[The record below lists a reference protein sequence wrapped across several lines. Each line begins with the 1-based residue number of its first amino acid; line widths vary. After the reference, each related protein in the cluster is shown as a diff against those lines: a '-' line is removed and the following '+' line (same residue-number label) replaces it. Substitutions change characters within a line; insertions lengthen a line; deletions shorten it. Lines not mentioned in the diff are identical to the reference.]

1 MSKASD
7 HAYRHIRGAILEG
20 ILAPGEQ
27 LREEQLAESSGVS
40 RTPVREAL
48 RRLETEHFVRRTD
61 SQRTFVTDWSM
72 DEIEEAFA
80 LRGMLEGHAAARA
93 SCRIAAEDID
103 RLASHNQSIRTAAES
118 QPINPGVF
126 LEHHRE
132 FHAIILQA
140 AGSDRLTALLGT
152 IIEQPIVLRT
162 ARRYDRDQV
171 LRSFA
176 EHEELILAFRRHDA
190 DWAEAVMKAHIRR
203 AFHAYRDAFLN
214 ALVRDGTSEA
224 AE

>member
-20 ILAPGEQ
+20 MLAPGEQ

-48 RRLETEHFVRRTD
+48 RRLEAEHFVRRTD
-61 SQRTFVTDWSM
+61 SQRTFVTDWSI
-72 DEIEEAFA
+72 DDIEEAFA

-93 SCRIAAEDID
+93 AHRIATEDIEQ
-103 RLASHNQSIRTAAES
+103 LALHNRSIRKAADL
-118 QPINPGVF
+118 QQVNPGVF
-126 LEHHRE
+126 LEHNRE
-132 FHAIILQA
+132 FHAAILQA

-171 LRSFA
+171 LRSVA
-176 EHEELILAFRRHDA
+176 EHEELILAFRRRDA
-190 DWAEAVMKAHIRR
+190 EWAEAVMKAHIRR
-203 AFHAYRDAFLN
+203 AFHAYRDAFPN
-214 ALVRDGTSEA
+214 ALVRAPTGEGTE
-224 AE
+224 

>member
-1 MSKASD
+1 MSKASEL
-7 HAYRHIRGAILEG
+7 AYRHIRGAILEG
-20 ILAPGEQ
+20 ALAPGEQ
-27 LREEQLAESSGVS
+27 LREEQLAEACGVS

-48 RRLETEHFVRRTD
+48 RRLETEHYVRRTD
-61 SQRTFVTDWSM
+61 SQRTFVTDWSI

-93 SCRIAAEDID
+93 SCRIVADDID
-103 RLASHNQSIRTAAES
+103 RLGFHNQLIKAAANER
-118 QPINPGVF
+118 PIDSAAF
-126 LEHHRE
+126 LEHNRE
-132 FHAIILQA
+132 FHAIVLQA
-140 AGSDRLTALLGT
+140 AGSARLTGLLGT

-176 EHEELILAFRRHDA
+176 EHEELILAFRRQDPA
-190 DWAEAVMKAHIRR
+190 WAEAVMKAHIRR
-203 AFHAYRDAFLN
+203 AFHAYRDAFQN
-214 ALVRDGTSEA
+214 ALVGDQIGKA

>member
-1 MSKASD
+1 
-7 HAYRHIRGAILEG
+7 
-20 ILAPGEQ
+20 
-27 LREEQLAESSGVS
+27 
-40 RTPVREAL
+40 
-48 RRLETEHFVRRTD
+48 
-61 SQRTFVTDWSM
+61 
-72 DEIEEAFA
+72 
-80 LRGMLEGHAAARA
+80 MLEGHAAARA
-93 SCRIAAEDID
+93 SRRIGAPEIEQ
-103 RLASHNQSIRTAAES
+103 LARHNLSIRDAAQR
-118 QPINPGVF
+118 QPINSGLF
-126 LEHHRE
+126 LEHNRE

-171 LRSFA
+171 MRSFA
-176 EHEELILAFRRHDA
+176 EHEELILAFRRRDP

-214 ALVRDGTSEA
+214 ALVRDGASEA

>member
-1 MSKASD
+1 MSKASE
-7 HAYRHIRGAILEG
+7 HAYRFIRGAILEG
-20 ILAPGEQ
+20 TLAPGEQ
-27 LREEQLAESSGVS
+27 LREEHLADSCGVS
-40 RTPVREAL
+40 RTPVRDAL

-93 SCRIAAEDID
+93 SCRIALEDIE
-103 RLASHNQSIRTAAES
+103 RLASHNQSIRIAAES
-118 QPINPGVF
+118 QPINSTIF
-126 LEHHRE
+126 LEHNRE

-176 EHEELILAFRRHDA
+176 EHEELILAFRRHDP

-203 AFHAYRDAFLN
+203 AFHAYRDAFQN
-214 ALVRDGTSEA
+214 ALVRDEA
-224 AE
+224 RQATG